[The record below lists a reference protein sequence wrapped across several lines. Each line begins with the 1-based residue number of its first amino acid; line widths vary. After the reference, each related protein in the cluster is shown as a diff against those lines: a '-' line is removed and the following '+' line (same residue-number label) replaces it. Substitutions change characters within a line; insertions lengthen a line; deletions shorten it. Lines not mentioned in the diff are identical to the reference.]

1 MSWKVA
7 RRYAQALF
15 TLARERG
22 VLAEVREEL
31 ERVVSTV
38 ESEPQVGRILYHQ
51 LIPAREKK
59 KLLAALFPDLREETR
74 NFLYTVL
81 DKRRERLLPQM
92 VRQLQQLVDLAEG
105 ILEAEVITRVPVPD
119 DVFSRLEERLGRL
132 TGRRVRLRNR
142 LSEEVMGGMVLKVG
156 DRVLDASVKKRLEL
170 LKDRLQR
177 LEVQ

>member
-1 MSWKVA
+1 MSRKVA

-15 TLARERG
+15 ALAGERG
-22 VLAEVREEL
+22 VLAAVKEEL

-38 ESEPQVGRILYHQ
+38 ESEPEVGRIFYHH

-92 VRQLQQLVDLAEG
+92 VRQLQELADLAEG
-105 ILEAEVITRVPVPD
+105 ILEAEVVTRVPLPEE
-119 DVFSRLEERLGRL
+119 VFSRLQERLGRL
-132 TGRRVRLRNR
+132 TGRRVRLRTR
-142 LSEEVMGGMVLKVG
+142 LSDEIMGGMVLRVG

-170 LKDRLQR
+170 LKNRLQR
-177 LEVQ
+177 VEVQ

>member
-1 MSWKVA
+1 MSLKVA

-15 TLARERG
+15 ALARERG
-22 VLAEVREEL
+22 VLAEVKEEL
-31 ERVVSTV
+31 DQVVSTV
-38 ESEPQVGRILYHQ
+38 NSDPQVGRILYHQ

-59 KLLAALFPDLREETR
+59 KLLASLFPDLRKETR

-105 ILEAEVITRVPVPD
+105 ILEAEVITSLPLPA
-119 DVFSRLEERLGRL
+119 DVFSRLEERLSRL
-132 TGRRVRLRNR
+132 TGRRIRLHNR
-142 LSEEVMGGMVLKVG
+142 LSEGIMGGMVLKVG
-156 DRVLDASVKKRLEL
+156 DRVMDASVKKRLEL

-177 LEVQ
+177 LEVK